1 MRNFIKQ
8 RDEKIVELS
17 KTISGLQDNIKD
29 VISSG
34 GPSVSAKSAGIISS
48 KITELC
54 KHNRHLVA
62 ELESTKTKCAML
74 ERKIIENENKSLE
87 STQSTESSIL
97 EEDKIVAIPS
107 YDELKDLKD
116 KLANATK
123 KLIDSRNKQEQ
134 MKVEL
139 LLANKCLQNE
149 IGPGFTS
156 IQKLAVEPIGFKG
169 RAEDIII
176 MKNKISELEE
186 KLYGKNKNILA
197 EIKKENTI
205 QVCPMSLFP
214 NNVQCKTH
222 VTMMK

>member
-17 KTISGLQDNIKD
+17 KTISELQDNIKD

-34 GPSVSAKSAGIISS
+34 GPSVSAKSAGVISS

-87 STQSTESSIL
+87 STESNIL
-97 EEDKIVAIPS
+97 EEDKIVVIPS

-116 KLANATK
+116 KLATATK
-123 KLIDSRNKQEQ
+123 KLFDSRNKQEQ

-139 LLANKCLQNE
+139 LLANKCLQHE
-149 IGPGFTS
+149 IGPSFTT
-156 IQKLAVEPIGFKG
+156 IQRLAVEPIGFKG

-176 MKNKISELEE
+176 MKDKISELEE
-186 KLYGKNKNILA
+186 KLYGKNKNILS

-205 QVCPMSLFP
+205 QVCLTSCTDTYS
-214 NNVQCKTH
+214 Q
-222 VTMMK
+222 

>member
-8 RDEKIVELS
+8 RDDKILELS

-29 VISSG
+29 VISTG
-34 GPSVSAKSAGIISS
+34 GPSVSAKSAGVISA

-74 ERKIIENENKSLE
+74 ERKIIEYESKTLE
-87 STQSTESSIL
+87 STVITSNIL
-97 EEDKIVAIPS
+97 EEDKIVIPS

-123 KLIDSRNKQEQ
+123 KLFDSRNKQEQ

-176 MKNKISELEE
+176 MKNKILELEE

-205 QVCPMSLFP
+205 QVLITLLFP
-214 NNVQCKTH
+214 CNKTNIIMLI
-222 VTMMK
+222 VK